1 MMLVPYPRAHQV
13 ENKLIGKWQEQSA
26 EAKGCLA
33 AAQIITKLLL
43 ISACMGVLS
52 LLSKPVYRNHQTS
65 NTFNHA

>member
-43 ISACMGVLS
+43 ISACMGVL
-52 LLSKPVYRNHQTS
+52 
-65 NTFNHA
+65 